1 MPRNVLLSRVA
12 VMSMLAIGSMIG
24 GGAITRTSA
33 AQGGL
38 QPTPPAPTVWLVDKT
53 GKGMMKQACG
63 EDVRKLCPG
72 VQPGEGRIMQCLE
85 QHAKEISENCGKLLE
100 RRAKKGEKQ
109 QAPQPQ

>member
-12 VMSMLAIGSMIG
+12 VMSMLVAGSVIC
-24 GGAITRTSA
+24 GGAVTRASA
-33 AQGGL
+33 VRDDM
-38 QPTPPAPTVWLVDKT
+38 QPTTPAPTVWLVDKT

-63 EDVRKLCPG
+63 EDVKKLCPG
-72 VQPGEGRIMQCLE
+72 VQRGEGRIMQCLK
-85 QHAKEISENCGKLLE
+85 QHAKEVSENCGKLLE